1 MIQIEKVREIVETY
15 LSDQDYE
22 LIELKVSPKNEIL
35 VEIDSYNGVTVD
47 FCAELNNYIQ
57 QHLDREEEDYELEV
71 GSVSLTAPF
80 KSKMQYEKN
89 VGHDV
94 EILLKDGK
102 KVKGVLVEV
111 NADGFSVDAEFMEK
125 IEGKKR
131 KQKVVKT
138 LTFSYEEVKQ
148 AQYDLKI

>member
-15 LSDQDYE
+15 LSDKDYE

-111 NADGFSVDAEFMEK
+111 NDDGFSVDAEFMEK

>member
-15 LSDQDYE
+15 LSDKDYE